1 MLLVDDREN
10 PTIIQKI
17 LAKCGDSKL
26 DNRGYAEI
34 RRMKSGD
41 YVIGKTGI
49 EAKEINDLYHS
60 IMGHGRSRTI
70 VGQLIELQETFEEPM
85 LVVYNKKL
93 KPMKKG
99 RYLNGKEAVREMARM
114 VAVIR
119 KFKREFY
126 SNFPKIKY
134 MELESMD
141 EMVEFLSATHYQK
154 TVAGMSAPTVV
165 YDKRRAG
172 QNTDNRI
179 AALSAVKGISVQN
192 AADLLDKFGS
202 LTKLL
207 NSRRTQKQLMSVR
220 GIGRA
225 KAKSILD
232 LRNSIKE

>member
-10 PTIIQKI
+10 PKIIQKI
-17 LAKCGDSKL
+17 LIKCGDSKL
-26 DNRGYAEI
+26 SKSGYAEI

-70 VGQLIELQETFEEPM
+70 VGQLIDLQETFDEPM

-93 KPMKKG
+93 KPMRKG
-99 RYLNGKEAVREMARM
+99 RYLNGREAIKETARM
-114 VAVIR
+114 IAVIK

-134 MELESMD
+134 MELDSMD
-141 EMVEFLSATHYQK
+141 DMVEFLSATHYQK
-154 TVAGMSAPTVV
+154 TVAGTSAPTVH
-165 YDKRRAG
+165 YDSRLAG
-172 QNTDNRI
+172 QNSDDRI
-179 AALSAVKGISVQN
+179 AALSAVKGISVTN

-202 LTKLL
+202 LPSILK
-207 NSRRTQKQLMSVR
+207 SRRTQKQLMTVR
-220 GIGRA
+220 GIGRS
-225 KAKSILD
+225 KAKSILA
-232 LRNSIKE
+232 LRSSL